1 MMEVVSFDVAME
13 TLEGF
18 IGQAITSVET
28 SPEAGPFL
36 MLGGGS
42 KRIWLYSCGWCFS
55 AGDSVML
62 GSGDSIETQ
71 DAFLKN
77 CIGLTLLDIVHDAPL
92 MVSVVFSSGLSLYVF
107 NTVSEDEADNIIFFD
122 DHMDN
127 KFSVSFIVGIV
138 PALWVTA

>member
-1 MMEVVSFDVAME
+1 VAGV
-13 TLEGF
+13 L
-18 IGQAITSVET
+18 A
-28 SPEAGPFL
+28 P
-36 MLGGGS
+36 
-42 KRIWLYSCGWCFS
+42 
-55 AGDSVML
+55 GDSVML

-127 KFSVSFIVGIV
+127 KFSVSFIVGMV
-138 PALWVTA
+138 PVLWVTA